1 MKSAHKILILDGDYA
16 NLGKIGEVIFSHF
29 PLPLQG
35 KKILLKPNIL
45 GPYPPEKGI
54 TTHPSLVRALV
65 DFLKKEGALCFVGDN
80 PGLPGYA
87 ANERCARIS
96 GIWEAAGE
104 SFINLAKETVQ
115 VEVKSRFLK
124 NLIISK
130 IVLDVDYIINLPK
143 FKTHL
148 QTKITGAVKNMF
160 GIAVGAEK
168 ARVHLAASN
177 PEHFAEALVDIYLIR
192 PPDLTIMDAIVG
204 MQGNGPSGKDL
215 RRIGKILV
223 SDNGVVLD
231 ALMAEMM
238 ALAPYK
244 VDYLRLAAERGL
256 GEIDISK
263 VDIQGQWA
271 PLKKFKL
278 PFTLASQGRFGTV
291 INKVFYRF
299 LTRPRLKFRRALCT
313 KCRVCIEHCPAGA
326 LSMKKDGPFLDE
338 DKCMACYCCYELCP
352 QQAIEFKS
360 FWFT

>member
-1 MKSAHKILILDGDYA
+1 MILNCDYA
-16 NLGKIGEVIFSHF
+16 DLGNIGKKIFAHF

-65 DFLKKEGALCFVGDN
+65 DFLKKEGAICFVGDN
-80 PGLPGYA
+80 PGLHGYA

-104 SFINLAKETVQ
+104 SFINLAKETEQVQ
-115 VEVKSRFLK
+115 VKSRFLK

-168 ARVHLAASN
+168 ARVHLTASK
-177 PEHFAEALVDIYLIR
+177 PEHFAEALLDIYLIR
-192 PPDLTIMDAIVG
+192 PPELTIMDAIVG
-204 MQGNGPSGKDL
+204 MEGNGPSGKDL
-215 RRIGKILV
+215 RHIGKILV

-238 ALAPYK
+238 GINPDE

-256 GEIDISK
+256 GEININK
-263 VDIQGQWA
+263 VDIQGQWS

-278 PFTLASQGRFGTV
+278 PFTLASQGSFGAV
-291 INKVFYRF
+291 LNKVFYRF
-299 LTRPRLKFRRALCT
+299 LTRPRLKFRRSLCT
-313 KCRVCIEHCPAGA
+313 QCRVCVEHCPAGA
-326 LSMKKDGPFLDE
+326 LTMKDGPILDE
-338 DKCMACYCCYELCP
+338 NKCVACYCCYELCP
-352 QQAIEFKS
+352 QQAIEFKG
-360 FWFT
+360 FLGI